1 MPNSLMC
8 IFDTTLLLKTCMKIW
23 SVFET
28 VYITSSSYLSCWFTS
43 AVKNLFQFS
52 YKFWQ
57 FYALHFIPVY
67 LLLYILLLVQATIH
81 LSLGLLQWSPNSYY
95 ILASS
100 SPPYNP
106 FSTKQLEGFSK
117 PQIPDHVTFL
127 LKTTQRPPW
136 KRNSA
141 YEALSTST
149 PPSLLLCPHLN

>member
-43 AVKNLFQFS
+43 AVKNLFQLS

-57 FYALHFIPVY
+57 FYAPHFIPIY

-100 SPPYNP
+100 SLPYNP
-106 FSTKQLEGFSK
+106 FSTKQLESFSK
-117 PQIPDHVTFL
+117 PQISDHVTFL

-136 KRNSA
+136 KWNSD

-149 PPSLLLCPHLN
+149 PPSLLLCPNLN